1 MTEVELDPT
10 MKTESDTHNKSFN
23 DRLYDEYLNE
33 QSFRTVLHAGTEIE
47 T

>member
-1 MTEVELDPT
+1 